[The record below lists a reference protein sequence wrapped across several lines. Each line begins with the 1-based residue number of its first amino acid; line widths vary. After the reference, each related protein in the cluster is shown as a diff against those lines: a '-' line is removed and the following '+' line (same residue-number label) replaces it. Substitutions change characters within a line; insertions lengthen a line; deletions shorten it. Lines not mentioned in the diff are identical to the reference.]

1 MKLLKRKL
9 KYTDAIKFYAI
20 ADIVLF
26 VIAFLTRNLSF
37 GFSIVAFLFSLTGYM
52 FILEMKFSYPQWYVT
67 VSPGLYFVVLFIV
80 PPLVTDGI
88 AMAVS
93 EENIKYYMVEE
104 VVYLFAKLGL
114 YVRAY
119 ILGHKYN
126 LNKYQTEEE
135 VAKDYP
141 TITDRR
147 E

>member
-1 MKLLKRKL
+1 
-9 KYTDAIKFYAI
+9 
-20 ADIVLF
+20 
-26 VIAFLTRNLSF
+26 
-37 GFSIVAFLFSLTGYM
+37 M
-52 FILEMKFSYPQWYVT
+52 FILEMKFSYQQWYVT

-88 AMAVS
+88 TMAIS
-93 EENIKYYMVEE
+93 EETIKYYMVEE
-104 VVYLFAKLGL
+104 VVYLFAKLAL

-119 ILGHKYN
+119 ILAHKYN

-141 TITDRR
+141 NITDRR